1 MNENSIKN
9 LIAGLFVIFMV
20 FVMIFIGFFL
30 FGGFKDQD
38 TTTFVTN
45 FKSISGL
52 NVGSDVSYK
61 GFSIGKV
68 SDI

>member
-30 FGGFKDQD
+30 SGGFKDQD
-38 TTTFVTN
+38 TTTFMSN

-52 NVGSDVSYK
+52 NVW
-61 GFSIGKV
+61 FRCFLQRF
-68 SDI
+68 